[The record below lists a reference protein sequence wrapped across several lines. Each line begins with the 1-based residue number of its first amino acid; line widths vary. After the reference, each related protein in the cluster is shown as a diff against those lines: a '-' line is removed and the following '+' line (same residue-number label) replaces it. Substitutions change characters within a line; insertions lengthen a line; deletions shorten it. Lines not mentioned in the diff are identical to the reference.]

1 MLEEGKVFKNF
12 KELCV
17 FMEWIDKETTLST
30 CSKRK
35 YEKSLSQICSWE
47 KINGTN
53 KILIKEIYKQRKS
66 VSMEEVPEVN
76 TLSQLNLY

>member
-30 CSKRK
+30 CSK
-35 YEKSLSQICSWE
+35 ES
-47 KINGTN
+47 
-53 KILIKEIYKQRKS
+53 IKR
-66 VSMEEVPEVN
+66 V
-76 TLSQLNLY
+76 